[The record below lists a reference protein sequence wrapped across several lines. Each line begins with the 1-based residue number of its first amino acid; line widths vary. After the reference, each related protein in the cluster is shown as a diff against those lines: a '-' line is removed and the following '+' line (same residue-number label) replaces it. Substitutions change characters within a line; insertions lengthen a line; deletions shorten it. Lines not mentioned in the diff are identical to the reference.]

1 MKAVIYAKCNSQNQ
15 VENSIEKQIK
25 ACEDY
30 AKEKGYTIIEKYIDI
45 ASREQFEQMIKTSSK
60 KKFQAVIV
68 YQLDRFARNRYDFVI
83 YKNKLKKNDINL
95 VSAKENIENNA
106 SEILLDSILEGLME
120 YQALERSQKI
130 KAGIARKKMEKEKIA
145 NEG

>member
-1 MKAVIYAKCNSQNQ
+1 MKAVIYARCNAQNQ
-15 VENSIEKQIK
+15 VENSIERQIK
-25 ACEDY
+25 TCEEY

-45 ASREQFEQMIKTSSK
+45 GSREQLEQMIKASSK
-60 KKFQAVIV
+60 KNYQVVIV

-83 YKNKLKKNDINL
+83 YKNKLKKNGVNL
-95 VSAKENIENNA
+95 VSVKENIENNA
-106 SEILLDSILEGLME
+106 SGILLESILEGLIE

-130 KAGIARKKMEKEKIA
+130 KEGIARKKREKERLA

>member
-130 KAGIARKKMEKEKIA
+130 KSGIARKKMEKEKIA

>member
-120 YQALERSQKI
+120 YQALERKKDNGCSNLCKI
-130 KAGIARKKMEKEKIA
+130 
-145 NEG
+145 